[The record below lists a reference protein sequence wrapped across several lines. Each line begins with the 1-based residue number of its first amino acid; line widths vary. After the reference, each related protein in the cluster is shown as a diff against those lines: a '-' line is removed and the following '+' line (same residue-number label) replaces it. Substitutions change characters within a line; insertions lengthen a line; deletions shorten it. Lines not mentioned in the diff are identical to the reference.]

1 MKKVV
6 ITGAKGQLVSD
17 VIEELSFGP
26 NCDYE
31 IFAFTKEELD
41 VTDVEKVKHTFD
53 SIDPDFWIQGA
64 SYHVVEQI
72 NENPKLAADINV
84 TSLHIISNLCN
95 KHNTTLINFSTN
107 YVFDGRRM
115 PDEGFRS
122 LEHYNETDSPN
133 PVNLYGIL
141 KYAGEMIVRT
151 TCEKFYNIRVSGLF
165 SSQGSRAKNGK
176 CFPSII
182 LENLDKNG
190 KVFCV
195 NDQIVNLTYTPTAAK
210 WIVKM
215 IQKER
220 EGVYGTYHLANRGDV
235 TWFEAAKEIA
245 DIFSYTAEL
254 LAAGDS
260 MREAIFQCY
269 ESLVHVLMGRGFL
282 RRDFETVREFEMAIR
297 AALPQLSENAL
308 SALDNVFEEARY
320 SRHEMGESHK
330 ANAQEALTRVVN
342 ELGQFTDIPNR

>member
-1 MKKVV
+1 MGKHNRMKKIVV
-6 ITGAKGQLVSD
+6 TGAKGQLVSD
-17 VIEELSFGP
+17 LITELSFGP
-26 NCDYE
+26 NCNYE

-53 SIDPDFWIQGA
+53 SIDPDIWVQGA

-122 LEHYNETDSPN
+122 LEHYNETDNPN

-141 KYAGEMIVRT
+141 KYAGEMIVST

-165 SSQGSRAKNGK
+165 SAQGSRAKNGK

-245 DIFSYTAEL
+245 FLIGRENDVYPIETEDFYTDLQRPLWTPLNPTKLEDTFQDNRDDTIPYLREDIEVYL
-254 LAAGDS
+254 
-260 MREAIFQCY
+260 RAIGK
-269 ESLVHVLMGRGFL
+269 LV
-282 RRDFETVREFEMAIR
+282 
-297 AALPQLSENAL
+297 
-308 SALDNVFEEARY
+308 
-320 SRHEMGESHK
+320 
-330 ANAQEALTRVVN
+330 
-342 ELGQFTDIPNR
+342 

>member
-95 KHNTTLINFSTN
+95 KYNTTLINFSTN

-141 KYAGEMIVRT
+141 KYAGEMIVST

-176 CFPSII
+176 CFPSVI
-182 LENLDKNG
+182 LENLEKM
-190 KVFCV
+190 
-195 NDQIVNLTYTPTAAK
+195 AK
-210 WIVKM
+210 FFVSM
-215 IQKER
+215 IK
-220 EGVYGTYHLANRGDV
+220 
-235 TWFEAAKEIA
+235 
-245 DIFSYTAEL
+245 
-254 LAAGDS
+254 
-260 MREAIFQCY
+260 
-269 ESLVHVLMGRGFL
+269 
-282 RRDFETVREFEMAIR
+282 
-297 AALPQLSENAL
+297 
-308 SALDNVFEEARY
+308 
-320 SRHEMGESHK
+320 
-330 ANAQEALTRVVN
+330 
-342 ELGQFTDIPNR
+342 

>member
-6 ITGAKGQLVSD
+6 ITGANGQLVSD
-17 VIEELSFGP
+17 LIKELSFLSFGKH
-26 NCDYE
+26 CEYE
-31 IFAFTKEELD
+31 VLPFTKEELD
-41 VTDVEKVKHTFD
+41 VTDEEKVKHIFD
-53 SIDPDFWIQGA
+53 SVDPDVWVQGA

-72 NENPKLAADINV
+72 NKNPKLAADINV
-84 TSLHIISNLCN
+84 TSLHIISHLCN
-95 KHNTTLINFSTN
+95 KHKTTLINFSTN

-141 KYAGEMIVRT
+141 KYAGEMIVST

-165 SSQGSRAKNGK
+165 SPQGSRAKNGK

-190 KVFCV
+190 RVDCV
-195 NDQIVNLTYTPTAAK
+195 NDQVINLTYTPTAAK
-210 WIVKM
+210 WLVKM

-220 EGVYGTYHLANRGDV
+220 EGIYGTYHLANRGDV

-245 DIFSYTAEL
+245 FLIGRENDVYPIETEDFYTDLQRPLWTPLNPTKLEDTFQDNRDDTIPYLREDIEIYL
-254 LAAGDS
+254 
-260 MREAIFQCY
+260 RAIGK
-269 ESLVHVLMGRGFL
+269 LV
-282 RRDFETVREFEMAIR
+282 
-297 AALPQLSENAL
+297 
-308 SALDNVFEEARY
+308 
-320 SRHEMGESHK
+320 
-330 ANAQEALTRVVN
+330 
-342 ELGQFTDIPNR
+342 

>member
-1 MKKVV
+1 MKKIVV
-6 ITGAKGQLVSD
+6 TGAKGQLVSD
-17 VIEELSFGP
+17 LITELSFGP

-84 TSLHIISNLCN
+84 TSLHIISSLCN
-95 KHNTTLINFSTN
+95 EYDTTLINFSTN
-107 YVFDGRRM
+107 YVFDGTRM
-115 PDEGFRS
+115 PLEGFRT
-122 LEHYNETDSPN
+122 LEHYNENDTPN

-141 KYAGEMIVRT
+141 KYAGEMIVST

-165 SSQGSRAKNGK
+165 SAQGSRAKNGK

-195 NDQIVNLTYTPTAAK
+195 TDQVVNLTYTPTAAQ
-210 WIVKM
+210 WIEKM
-215 IQKER
+215 IRKESKD
-220 EGVYGTYHLANRGDV
+220 VYGLYHLVNRGDV
-235 TWFEAAKEIA
+235 TWFEAAQ
-245 DIFSYTAEL
+245 EL
-254 LAAGDS
+254 AS
-260 MREAIFQCY
+260 FI
-269 ESLVHVLMGRGFL
+269 
-282 RRDFETVREFEMAIR
+282 
-297 AALPQLSENAL
+297 
-308 SALDNVFEEARY
+308 
-320 SRHEMGESHK
+320 
-330 ANAQEALTRVVN
+330 
-342 ELGQFTDIPNR
+342 GQFEDVYPIDSDDFYTNLQRPLCTPLNPTKLEDTFQDNRDDTIPYLRDDLERYLRKIGRLV